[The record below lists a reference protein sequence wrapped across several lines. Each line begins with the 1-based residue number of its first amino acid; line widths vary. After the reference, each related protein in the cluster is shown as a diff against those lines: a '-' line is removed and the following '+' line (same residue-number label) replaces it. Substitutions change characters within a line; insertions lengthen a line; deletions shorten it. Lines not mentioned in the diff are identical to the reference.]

1 MTVWKRT
8 FECREDEIG
17 LKILITPTSL
27 TPDRPSAALDLL
39 RARGCELVFNDLGRP
54 LQPQEII
61 ARLDGV
67 DGYLAGLDYITA
79 EVIEAAP
86 PSLKVISRYGAG
98 YDRVDLEA
106 ANKKGIAVTNTPG
119 ANAQAVAELAFG
131 LMLAVARKIPALD
144 RAVRDGK
151 WIRSNGVELYGKT
164 LGIVGFGAIG
174 KLVARQAKGFSM
186 HVLVY
191 DPYVDDQ
198 VLAEYGLRRAAWEEL
213 LAQSDFISL
222 HLPLNEQTKHLINA
236 DAISRMKTTA
246 ILINTSR
253 GGLIDEQAAYEALA
267 AGRLGGLGLDAFEA
281 EPPGDSPLFKLDQ
294 VVVTPHTG
302 AHTEEAIANT
312 AMMAVRNLL
321 DVLEGRPCSYRVA

>member
-1 MTVWKRT
+1 
-8 FECREDEIG
+8 
-17 LKILITPTSL
+17 
-27 TPDRPSAALDLL
+27 
-39 RARGCELVFNDLGRP
+39 
-54 LQPQEII
+54 
-61 ARLDGV
+61 LDGV

-174 KLVARQAKGFSM
+174 NLVARQAKGFSM

-222 HLPLNEQTKHLINA
+222 HLP
-236 DAISRMKTTA
+236 
-246 ILINTSR
+246 
-253 GGLIDEQAAYEALA
+253 
-267 AGRLGGLGLDAFEA
+267 
-281 EPPGDSPLFKLDQ
+281 
-294 VVVTPHTG
+294 
-302 AHTEEAIANT
+302 
-312 AMMAVRNLL
+312 
-321 DVLEGRPCSYRVA
+321 